1 MEKDL
6 GTIEEY
12 LRELRASLRTPADLT
27 SRILVEAEDHL
38 KDSVAAGLAAGL
50 TETEAAE
57 AAISSF
63 GSVRAVVRAHETRR
77 GRAGVV
83 LGDLTVTAGA
93 ALLLVFAVAML
104 ALVVGLVI
112 GPHHAGAQR
121 PDDDGP
127 SSAVLVVLASGP
139 VGIIVLGGYL
149 AVSHLRRRRGRP
161 APASGPGTQ
170 AGIVIFGATFV
181 VLSLLNALGLSFP
194 GGVPAGIVSLGMVVT
209 CAVRMFRKL
218 PPPGLR
224 HDGSGE

>member
-1 MEKDL
+1 MDKEL
-6 GTIEEY
+6 GPIEEY

-77 GRAGVV
+77 GRAAVA
-83 LGDLTVTAGA
+83 LGDLTVTAGVV
-93 ALLLVFAVAML
+93 LLLVFAVAML
-104 ALVVGLVI
+104 AVIVGLAI
-112 GPHHAGAQR
+112 GPHHAGPAR

-127 SSAVLVVLASGP
+127 SSTVVFILACGP
-139 VGIIVLGGYL
+139 AGIVVLGGYFL
-149 AVSHLRRRRGRP
+149 VSRLQRRRRRGRP
-161 APASGPGTQ
+161 AAAPFDGSATT

-181 VLSLLNALGLSFP
+181 VLSLHALGLSFP
-194 GGVPAGIVSLGMVVT
+194 GEIPAGIVSLGMIVA
-209 CAVRMFRKL
+209 CAVRMFRAL
-218 PPPGLR
+218 PRPR
-224 HDGSGE
+224 